1 MLNEDKVR
9 QMTRLAVFETEKGR
23 QADIAS
29 HYYKNDYISY
39 HLIWTA
45 IASTFAYMLIV
56 GLFVFCRMEYYINH
70 LQQIK
75 VMSVAVWLIGG
86 YIGFLVLFEV
96 VGFCIYRKR
105 YKKAQKYLEEYCR
118 ELKEL
123 EKIYNN
129 EHLRQ
134 TKATILRS
142 LNLEGTVPND
152 KFTGI

>member
-1 MLNEDKVR
+1 
-9 QMTRLAVFETEKGR
+9 
-23 QADIAS
+23 
-29 HYYKNDYISY
+29 
-39 HLIWTA
+39 
-45 IASTFAYMLIV
+45 
-56 GLFVFCRMEYYINH
+56 
-70 LQQIK
+70 
-75 VMSVAVWLIGG
+75 MSVAVWLIGG
-86 YIGFLVLFEV
+86 YIGFLILFEV

>member
-45 IASTFAYMLIV
+45 IAATFAYILIV

-86 YIGFLVLFEV
+86 YIGFLILFEV
-96 VGFCIYRKR
+96 VGVFVSTGRDT
-105 YKKAQKYLEEYCR
+105 KK
-118 ELKEL
+118 
-123 EKIYNN
+123 
-129 EHLRQ
+129 H
-134 TKATILRS
+134 RS
-142 LNLEGTVPND
+142 IWKNIAEN
-152 KFTGI
+152 

>member
-45 IASTFAYMLIV
+45 IAATFAYILIV

-86 YIGFLVLFEV
+86 YIGFLILFEV
-96 VGFCIYRKR
+96 VGFLYLQEEIQKSTEVSGRILQRIKR
-105 YKKAQKYLEEYCR
+105 
-118 ELKEL
+118 
-123 EKIYNN
+123 
-129 EHLRQ
+129 
-134 TKATILRS
+134 
-142 LNLEGTVPND
+142 
-152 KFTGI
+152 TGKNI

>member
-45 IASTFAYMLIV
+45 IASTFAYILIV

-86 YIGFLVLFEV
+86 YIGFLILFEV
-96 VGFCIYRKR
+96 VGFLYLQEEIQKSTEVSGRILQRIKR
-105 YKKAQKYLEEYCR
+105 
-118 ELKEL
+118 
-123 EKIYNN
+123 
-129 EHLRQ
+129 
-134 TKATILRS
+134 
-142 LNLEGTVPND
+142 
-152 KFTGI
+152 TGKNI

>member
-1 MLNEDKVR
+1 
-9 QMTRLAVFETEKGR
+9 MTRLAVFETEKGR

-45 IASTFAYMLIV
+45 IAATFAYILIV

-86 YIGFLVLFEV
+86 YIGFLILFEV
-96 VGFCIYRKR
+96 VGFLYLQEEIQKSTEVSGRILQRIKR
-105 YKKAQKYLEEYCR
+105 NWKKYIIMNILDR
-118 ELKEL
+118 R
-123 EKIYNN
+123 
-129 EHLRQ
+129 RQ
-134 TKATILRS
+134 Q
-142 LNLEGTVPND
+142 
-152 KFTGI
+152 F